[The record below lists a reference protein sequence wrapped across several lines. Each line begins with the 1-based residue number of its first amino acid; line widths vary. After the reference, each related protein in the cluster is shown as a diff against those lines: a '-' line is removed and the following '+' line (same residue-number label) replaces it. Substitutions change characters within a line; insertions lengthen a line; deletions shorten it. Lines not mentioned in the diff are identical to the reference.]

1 MPEINLV
8 DANLKNY
15 NDTAELSIQVN
26 LNGFSFCIHSSEDQ
40 HIHAF
45 RHYAFPKIQLQE
57 DMLNQIDEILYKDE
71 LLRLNYKKVR
81 VIYTGRKSTLV
92 PDEFFR
98 TDNLK
103 QILEF
108 NQPIDALD
116 EIHYNAVPACQS
128 QLVFAIPTYFAGL
141 VAEKFKEA
149 HFYNQATPLLISAL
163 AGEETAGTEKVIVQ
177 LSREFFDIIII
188 SKGKLRLYNTFLYVG
203 ATDLIYFILYACKQL
218 KVDIKK
224 TPFYFTG
231 EFDSKES
238 LMREV
243 APHIPSVKFF
253 TDPEY
258 IRQKPLF
265 KKLDYSRFYSLLQL
279 PVCE

>member
-15 NDTAELSIQVN
+15 QDTAELSIQVN
-26 LNGFSFCIHSSEDQ
+26 LNGFSFCICSSEDRRL
-40 HIHAF
+40 HAF
-45 RHYAFPKIQLQE
+45 CHYAFQKILLQE
-57 DMLNQIDEILYKDE
+57 DVLNQIDDILYKEE
-71 LLRLNYKKVR
+71 LLRLHYKKVR

-98 TDNLK
+98 TDSLK

-116 EIHYNAVPACQS
+116 EIHYNALPACQS

-141 VAEKFKEA
+141 ITEKFKQA
-149 HFYNQATPLLISAL
+149 QFYSQATPLLISAL
-163 AGEETAGTEKVIVQ
+163 SDGEVPGTEKVIIQ
-177 LSREFFDIIII
+177 LSKEFFDIIII
-188 SKGKLRLYNTFLYVG
+188 SEGKLRLYNTFLYVG

-218 KVDIKK
+218 KVDSKK
-224 TPFYFTG
+224 TPFYFVG

-238 LMREV
+238 LAREMT
-243 APHIPSVKFF
+243 PHIPSVQFF
-253 TDPEY
+253 SDPEY
-258 IRQKPLF
+258 IRQNPLF
-265 KKLDYSRFYSLLQL
+265 QKLDYSRFYSLLQL